1 MDKLI
6 LRKIFCS
13 FCKHE
18 FFLPITSPSLLPCR
32 LLVGRVSSFSS
43 FLLPATLRRLNHF
56 VSSSG
61 QFYSVHQSLQQ
72 LFLRLLCLLPSKFFL
87 FPFHVNFNFFFYNL
101 KIL

>member
-43 FLLPATLRRLNHF
+43 SPLPATLRRLNHF
-56 VSSSG
+56 VSSSV
-61 QFYSVHQSLQQ
+61 QFYSAHQSLPQ

-87 FPFHVNFNFFFYNL
+87 FPFQEKLNFCYQN
-101 KIL
+101 